1 LEEFQ
6 DIPEIIAA
14 ITGLSYIIQ
23 AARMKRNAW
32 FFGGISTLI
41 FAYIFIKIN
50 LYVDGT
56 LNIYYTVMAF
66 YGWFSWQSIEEKHD
80 VSRLKILSLIFAVI
94 ATLTATVILSFILI
108 KYTEADLPIFDSFIG
123 ASSVTATWLTVK
135 KKIENWPFWICANA
149 VAVWVCLQKD
159 LNYTAALMVVY
170 FILSIT
176 GWIQWHKNV
185 KHA

>member
-1 LEEFQ
+1 MEEFQ
-6 DIPEIIAA
+6 DISEIIAA
-14 ITGLSYIIQ
+14 VTGLIYIIQ
-23 AARMKRNAW
+23 AARLKRNAW

-56 LNIYYTVMAF
+56 LNIYYIIMAI
-66 YGWFSWQSIEEKHD
+66 YGWFSWQSIEQKHD
-80 VSRLKILSLIFAVI
+80 VSRLKIAQLIFAVI
-94 ATLTATVILSFILI
+94 GTLIATAILSLILI
-108 KYTEADLPIFDSFIG
+108 EYTEADLPVFDSFIG
-123 ASSVTATWLTVK
+123 SASVTATWLTVK

-149 VAVWVCLQKD
+149 VAIWVCMQKG
-159 LNYTAALMVVY
+159 LNYTAVLMAVY

-185 KHA
+185 RHA